1 MRKWMRKKTEA
12 DIWFQSKYI
21 EARRCF
27 NDSLYTINHRN
38 RIKIKVKNGEK
49 KKITD
54 RPHWIEKKEV
64 NGQDSK
70 PLLSETIVKR
80 KPKANTHTHTHI
92 SSQLDLRTSMLCQ
105 MTDINTVRVAELI
118 SLWGMKNTNFMWNE
132 KKNESFC

>member
-1 MRKWMRKKTEA
+1 MRKKTEA

-54 RPHWIEKKEV
+54 RPH
-64 NGQDSK
+64 
-70 PLLSETIVKR
+70 
-80 KPKANTHTHTHI
+80 
-92 SSQLDLRTSMLCQ
+92 
-105 MTDINTVRVAELI
+105 
-118 SLWGMKNTNFMWNE
+118 
-132 KKNESFC
+132 